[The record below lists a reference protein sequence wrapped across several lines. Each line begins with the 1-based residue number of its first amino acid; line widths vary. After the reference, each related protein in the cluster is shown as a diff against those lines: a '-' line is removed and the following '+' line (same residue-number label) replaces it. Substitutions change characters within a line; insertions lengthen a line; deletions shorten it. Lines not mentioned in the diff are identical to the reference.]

1 MQKILDLY
9 HKHEE
14 IINYLIVGV
23 LTTIVSVV
31 IKFGLLFT
39 ILDADK
45 PLELQI
51 AVIVSW
57 IIAVLFAYIANRIF
71 VFHSKNKNFF
81 KEISSFIGGRVLTL
95 LMDMFIMWFFVNL
108 LKLNTDL
115 WVIIITLFSQVVVT
129 IANYIV
135 SKIFV
140 FKKR

>member
-81 KEISSFIGGRVLTL
+81 KEISSFIG
-95 LMDMFIMWFFVNL
+95 
-108 LKLNTDL
+108 
-115 WVIIITLFSQVVVT
+115 
-129 IANYIV
+129 
-135 SKIFV
+135 
-140 FKKR
+140 